1 MHVIPQQFETEAEHK
16 TMKILIEF
24 TSAPFYVLMNGAG
37 GLKDYCNQ
45 WWTGQIECNRH
56 HSTRRSTL
64 DEMLPSNRQSVYK
77 VWSKAI
83 DGGSLNVSQSALCV
97 LTFTERGVDRCA

>member
-1 MHVIPQQFETEAEHK
+1 M
-16 TMKILIEF
+16 
-24 TSAPFYVLMNGAG
+24 
-37 GLKDYCNQ
+37 
-45 WWTGQIECNRH
+45 
-56 HSTRRSTL
+56 

-97 LTFTERGVDRCA
+97 LTFLERGVDRCAGETSGPAMLLCSISEY